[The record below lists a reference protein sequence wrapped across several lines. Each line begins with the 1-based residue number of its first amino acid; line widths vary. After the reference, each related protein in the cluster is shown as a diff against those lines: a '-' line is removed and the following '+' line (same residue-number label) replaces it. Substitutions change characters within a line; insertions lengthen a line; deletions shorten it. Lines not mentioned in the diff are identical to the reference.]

1 MLFFKLQQ
9 WRGKTWFHALGYRRP
24 EWKLRPKWRPS
35 VAADRP
41 PCVSWARW
49 HLCAA
54 TPPRWRNPC
63 PRDPWKPLAKE
74 KRGCVPMCQRSQ
86 NPLWWTTSFWEM
98 CLTFPSC
105 RPSFCVTRKVSCIR
119 LKVSIKNFGLWHCVF
134 DENLDICYGFV
145 ISNFRK
151 LLINNFVHGRIRND
165 NMTPKFQLFK
175 DKAKRVLL
183 IL

>member
-9 WRGKTWFHALGYRRP
+9 WRGKTWFHALGYRRQ

-63 PRDPWKPLAKE
+63 PRDPWKPLAKGE
-74 KRGCVPMCQRSQ
+74 RGCAPMSPKSRNQW
-86 NPLWWTTSFWEM
+86 LWTMAFLEM
-98 CLTFPSC
+98 CPTS
-105 RPSFCVTRKVSCIR
+105 PSFR
-119 LKVSIKNFGLWHCVF
+119 LNFFVVLKIKTVLKQIWTWDILYVLKITNFGRCGV
-134 DENLDICYGFV
+134 V
-145 ISNFRK
+145 R
-151 LLINNFVHGRIRND
+151 
-165 NMTPKFQLFK
+165 
-175 DKAKRVLL
+175 
-183 IL
+183 